1 MSILIKN
8 GWIVTQDSNRNIL
21 KKDIYIES
29 NKIVE
34 ISDKITTEA
43 DHKIDAKDKIIA
55 PGLINTHTHIAMGS
69 LRGVAD
75 DLNLD
80 SFLNKMFKL
89 DASRTDEDLY
99 TSSMIGMLELI
110 RTGTTS
116 FLDLYYSEDIVAK
129 AAIKSGTRAFLG
141 WVILD
146 REYTTQK
153 GDPLQNAEQ
162 FIREFNNKNELVVP
176 EVGLQGIYVCSKETL
191 LKAKELAEKYDKL
204 ITMHIAET
212 RKEIYEHQNKFRQR
226 PVEFL
231 DNIGFLSHRLISVH
245 SLYLTL
251 NEIYMFAKNQVS
263 VSHNPISNMK
273 LGNGGAA
280 PIFEMLKNG
289 ITVTLGTDSVS
300 SNNNLDMFQVMKT
313 AGLLIK
319 NDRWDASIIS
329 AQQILDFATI
339 NGAKALKNDKIGS
352 IETDK
357 FADLIIIDPVPNGL
371 PMYRE
376 NIVSNLIYALEG
388 LNVDTT
394 IINGNILM
402 HNKKLK
408 ASKHILDKLANI
420 SK

>member
-8 GWIVTQDSNRNIL
+8 GWIVTQNAKRDIV

-29 NKIVE
+29 NSIAE
-34 ISDKITTEA
+34 ISENINTEA
-43 DHKIDAKDKIIA
+43 DQKIDAEGKIIA

-69 LRGVAD
+69 LRGAAD
-75 DLNLD
+75 DLNLE
-80 SFLNKMFKL
+80 SFLNKMFKI
-89 DASRTDEDLY
+89 DASRPEEDLY
-99 TSSMIGMLELI
+99 LSSLLGMLELI

-129 AAIKSGTRAFLG
+129 AAMETGVRAFLG

-146 REYTTQK
+146 REFTTQI
-153 GDPLQNAEQ
+153 GDPLKNAEQ
-162 FIREFNNKNELVVP
+162 FIREFNNKDELIVP
-176 EVGLQGIYVCSKETL
+176 EVGLQGIYVCSKETM
-191 LKAKELAEKYDKL
+191 LKAKELAEKYDK
-204 ITMHIAET
+204 IMTMHIAET
-212 RKEIYEHQNKFRQR
+212 RKEVYEHQHKFGQR
-226 PVEFL
+226 PVEYMEQ
-231 DNIGFLSHRLISVH
+231 IGFLSDRLVSVH

-251 NEIYMFAKNQVS
+251 NEIYMFSKNNVS
-263 VSHNPISNMK
+263 VSHNPVSNMK

-280 PIFEMLKNG
+280 PISEMLKNG

-339 NGAKALKNDKIGS
+339 NGARALKNDNIGS
-352 IETDK
+352 VETGK

-376 NIVSNLIYALEG
+376 NIVSNLVYSLEG

-394 IINGNILM
+394 IINGKIAM
-402 HNKKLK
+402 QNKKLK
-408 ASKHILDKLANI
+408 KSVLQKIKGLSDK
-420 SK
+420 

>member
-1 MSILIKN
+1 MSILIRN
-8 GWIVTQDSNRNIL
+8 GWIVTQDSNRNIV

-43 DHKIDAKDKIIA
+43 DYKINAKDKIIA
-55 PGLINTHTHIAMGS
+55 PGLINTHTHIAMS
-69 LRGVAD
+69 LLRGVAE

-80 SFLNKMFKL
+80 SFLDKMFML
-89 DASRTDEDLY
+89 DASRKDEDIYLG
-99 TSSMIGMLELI
+99 SLLGMIELI

-116 FLDLYYSEDIVAK
+116 FLDLYYSEDIIAK
-129 AAIKSGTRAFLG
+129 AALEAGNRAFLG
-141 WVILD
+141 WVVLD
-146 REYTTQK
+146 KEYTTQK
-153 GDPLQNAEQ
+153 ADPLKNAEH
-162 FIREFNNKNELVVP
+162 FINEFNNKNELIVP

-204 ITMHIAET
+204 VTMHIAET
-212 RKEIYEHQNKFRQR
+212 RKEIYDHQNKFKLR
-226 PVEFL
+226 PVEYL
-231 DNIGFLSHRLISVH
+231 DSIGFLSHRLVSVH
-245 SLYLTL
+245 SVYLTL

-263 VSHNPISNMK
+263 VSHNPVSNMK

-313 AGLLIK
+313 AGLLMK

-329 AQQILDFATI
+329 AQQILDFATL

-352 IETDK
+352 IEVDK
-357 FADLIIIDPVPNGL
+357 LADLIIIDPIPNGL

-376 NIVSNLIYALEG
+376 NMVPNIIYALEG

-402 HNKKLK
+402 HDKKLR
-408 ASKHILDKLANI
+408 ASKHMLNKLARL
-420 SK
+420 SD